1 MIIREEYL
9 VIINSKNK
17 IQRVKLQLDKDPIK
31 TLYTITRITGQYGG
45 KETKQPSL
53 TITEGK
59 VKRTAEEQASLQ
71 FNSLLKQYLDKGY
84 TNLSKLTTKQYSE
97 LSQDELKNLLGS
109 KGVTDQAGIP
119 KPMLAKS
126 ADDCSSDIWNK
137 DLYASRK
144 IDGVRLIMYYK
155 NGIIH
160 TASRGGNTYDP
171 ATKHLRENPELLKIF
186 TQRPDLI
193 LDGELYHHGS
203 DWPLQ
208 RISGLARLK
217 EWTSECNNLQYWIY
231 DYVSNE
237 PFKDRLIFLNSL
249 EPIFKDSEYVKIVEH
264 IKINGYLAAKKLH
277 DKFIQEGYEGLCARN
292 PEREYGVNK
301 RSALYLI
308 KLKERKDD
316 EAEIIGIKEGLR
328 PEDMCFTLKTKTGI
342 IFNAKPIGDI
352 NQRLEYLNNRNQY
365 IGQQATYTYF
375 SISNDGV
382 PTQPIMKH
390 IRPLDE

>member
-97 LSQDELKNLLGS
+97 LSQDELRNLLGS

-137 DLYASRK
+137 DWWASRK
-144 IDGVRLIMYYK
+144 LDGK
-155 NGIIH
+155 
-160 TASRGGNTYDP
+160 P
-171 ATKHLRENPELLKIF
+171 
-186 TQRPDLI
+186 LI
-193 LDGELYHHGS
+193 LCRH
-203 DWPLQ
+203 
-208 RISGLARLK
+208 
-217 EWTSECNNLQYWIY
+217 
-231 DYVSNE
+231 
-237 PFKDRLIFLNSL
+237 
-249 EPIFKDSEYVKIVEH
+249 
-264 IKINGYLAAKKLH
+264 
-277 DKFIQEGYEGLCARN
+277 
-292 PEREYGVNK
+292 
-301 RSALYLI
+301 
-308 KLKERKDD
+308 
-316 EAEIIGIKEGLR
+316 
-328 PEDMCFTLKTKTGI
+328 
-342 IFNAKPIGDI
+342 
-352 NQRLEYLNNRNQY
+352 
-365 IGQQATYTYF
+365 
-375 SISNDGV
+375 
-382 PTQPIMKH
+382 
-390 IRPLDE
+390 